1 MSSQLDNTSHQPPEQ
16 SANPGAER
24 GSSATTSVTRE
35 LLRRAER
42 ARRRLAG
49 IHSDERGTISI
60 LTVFT
65 LLMFTMLLIM
75 IVNVATHV
83 DDKLR
88 MQNAADAAAYSGG
101 LVLSRGMNSVA
112 FSNHLLC
119 DVFAITAYLREGRD
133 RNAEQLTPEILDAWE
148 RNGELFSRAEYE
160 KFSDL
165 SSAIDTQIAQERAL
179 IATFGEMTQVSSDF
193 ALSVFEYVLQGDS
206 DPGNPDATSGGGLIP
221 AFQRTVIEST
231 PTLAQHATNE
241 IAYRHGLTNQQ
252 LNNLSSSPPAAS
264 SERGHQRGVLWRTSV
279 EPLFQTNEFDPLTR
293 TLPIVDPDPA
303 QSDYAAVPNPE
314 QYFSAAVEQRRQLA
328 KYYLEQWNRD
338 KLQLF
343 DREGQMSQFSNIWRI
358 LTCAALEELLN
369 EEYPETNLPMQMRF
383 VDGQQGLE
391 EILRGLEL
399 QTGLSRRREAD
410 RSELMTQLQQ
420 RFDVRTYLEADFHF
434 VATVYRRHPRETGPG
449 LFHNPLEPHADALT
463 FAQVQLYIPF
473 PRRFLTYAGHGS
485 PTQRIGLG
493 GSFGFDGGID
503 LPQPPPQPGDQSPEL
518 ERWPRENW
526 PTYWDMLN
534 QNWTVRLVPATV
546 VTLPDILQTNP
557 GGNFAEFRPPNLGNA
572 TISDIKKIS
581 TH

>member
-1 MSSQLDNTSHQPPEQ
+1 MQTVRKFGLH
-16 SANPGAER
+16 
-24 GSSATTSVTRE
+24 TRVLQA
-35 LLRRAER
+35 LLRWTPRPYA
-42 ARRRLAG
+42 LAKR
-49 IHSDERGTISI
+49 IHSDEQGTISI

-83 DDKLR
+83 DDKLK

-101 LVLSRGMNSVA
+101 LVLSRGMNAVA

-119 DVFAITAYLREGRD
+119 DVFAITAFLREGRD

-148 RNGELFSRAEYE
+148 RNGDIFSRAEYE
-160 KFSDL
+160 KFRDL
-165 SSAIDTQIAQERAL
+165 SSAIETQVSQERAL
-179 IATFGEMTQVSSDF
+179 IAAFGEMTQTSSNF
-193 ALSVFEYVLQGDS
+193 ALSVFEYVLSGET
-206 DPGNPDATSGGGLIP
+206 DPENNEAQFIGGLIP
-221 AFQRTVIEST
+221 AFQRTVIQTT

-241 IAYRHGLTNQQ
+241 IAFRHGLTNQQ
-252 LNNLSSSPPAAS
+252 LTNLSSSRVGAPD
-264 SERGHQRGVLWRTSV
+264 RGHQGGVLWRTSV
-279 EPLFQTNEFDPLTR
+279 EPLFATDELNPQTR

-303 QSDYAAVPNPE
+303 QYDFSVITNPD
-314 QYFSAAVEQRRQLA
+314 QYFMDAIEQRRQLS

-358 LTCAALEELLN
+358 LTCGALEKLLN

-391 EILRGLEL
+391 QILRNLEL

-410 RSELMTQLQQ
+410 RTSLMSLLQQ
-420 RFDVRTYLEADFHF
+420 QFDVRTYLETDFHF

-449 LFHNPLEPHADALT
+449 LFRNPLQPTADALT
-463 FAQVQLYIPF
+463 FAQVQLYLPF
-473 PRRFLTYAGHGS
+473 PRRFLTFAGQGS
-485 PTQRIGLG
+485 SAQRIGLG
-493 GSFGFDGGID
+493 GSFGFDGAID
-503 LPQPPPQPGDQSPEL
+503 LPAPPPQPGDQSPDL

-546 VTLPDILQTNP
+546 ATLPEILQTNP
-557 GGNFAEFRPPNLGNA
+557 GGEFQDFRPPNLGDSTMN
-572 TISDIKKIS
+572 DIKKIS